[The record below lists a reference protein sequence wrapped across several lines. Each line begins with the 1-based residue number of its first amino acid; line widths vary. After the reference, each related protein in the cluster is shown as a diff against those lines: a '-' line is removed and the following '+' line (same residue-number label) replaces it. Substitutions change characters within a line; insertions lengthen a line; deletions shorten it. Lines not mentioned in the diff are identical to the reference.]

1 MSSMPWPPPP
11 GARPSIQPPTF
22 GSQGADAN
30 GQWYRRQVFFPEP
43 PFPMSDTTAV
53 QPRDRPVE
61 SVINLAANNTQ
72 PRVIQFDIPTCVYAL
87 AASAIDTTDPTTYT
101 GVDPRDLFVLGFE
114 NTNGDRFTTAP
125 ALASTIVGTAER
137 PRLIGGVGWL
147 FDRGGSLL
155 VNITPLVD
163 NLRIDVNLISIEIR
177 GPANY
182 TR

>member
-1 MSSMPWPPPP
+1 
-11 GARPSIQPPTF
+11 
-22 GSQGADAN
+22 
-30 GQWYRRQVFFPEP
+30 
-43 PFPMSDTTAV
+43 MSDTTAV
-53 QPRDRPVE
+53 QPRDRPIE
-61 SVINLAANNTQ
+61 AVINLAANNSQ

-87 AASAIDTTDPTTYT
+87 SASAVSTADATTYT
-101 GVDPRDLFVLGFE
+101 GINPRDLFTLSFE

-125 ALASTIVGTAER
+125 ALASTICGSGSD

-155 VNITPLVD
+155 VTVTPLVD

-182 TR
+182 VR